1 MSAPTLVPA
10 DLAAECLRGGVRR
23 LIGGVHS
30 WTAARV
36 VVVCV
41 DPQWVR
47 VRFSSDPGRLPVSW
61 EADEQLGWWRACR
74 DAVPGL
80 RDASADPVLVV
91 VGVGESQVVA
101 VNLLAIDEIGVTCHG
116 RGQLIGSW
124 VMQAKLQGCSADA
137 GSVAGARISDS
148 PDATVVVADP
158 FVDSGSAGWVDVLT
172 GGTSWPVRPL
182 RGLRDSETTVGATV
196 LEAPDAFE
204 GSIGRGADGLR
215 DDRGPATA
223 DAGPPEEPAAAR
235 GAWMKVFGGFEVTD
249 TDGAALQPLQ
259 QQIIGVIAMCG
270 PIPTSA
276 LCQLVYG
283 TERQKSFHVAMS
295 KIRRRGLQPEL
306 TEQGYR
312 IDIDSQWRRFTDLVG
327 TDPANA
333 ETAALAQAATMVT
346 TPLFGADPP
355 DWALQHLPE
364 MGQLICQVCREL
376 AARHADDPQTAL
388 AYAQLGLA
396 VDPSQ
401 QELAEIVEM
410 LKAGS
415 WGMGPGKEAA
425 KIDD

>member
-10 DLAAECLRGGVRR
+10 DLAAECLCGGVRR

-41 DPQWVR
+41 DSQWVR
-47 VRFSSDPGRLPVSW
+47 VRFSSDPGRLPVPW
-61 EADEQLGWWRACR
+61 EVDEQFGWWRACR

-116 RGQLIGSW
+116 GGQLVGSW

-137 GSVAGARISDS
+137 GSVAGVRISDS

-158 FVDSGSAGWVDVLT
+158 LVDGGSAGWVDVLS

-182 RGLRDSETTVGATV
+182 RGLRDSETAGGATI
-196 LEAPDAFE
+196 LDASDVVG
-204 GSIGRGADGLR
+204 GSSGRDADGLC
-215 DDRGPATA
+215 DGSEPTIGT
-223 DAGPPEEPAAAR
+223 GPPDAAGSAG

-249 TDGAALQPLQ
+249 TDGAVLQPLQ
-259 QQIIGVIAMCG
+259 QQIIGVIAMRG

-276 LCQLVYG
+276 LCKLVYG

-312 IDIDSQWRRFTDLVG
+312 IDIDSQWRRFTDRVG

-355 DWALQHLPE
+355 DWALPHLPE

-388 AYAQLGLA
+388 AYAQLGLD

-401 QELAEIVEM
+401 RELAEIVAM

-415 WGMGPGKEAA
+415 WDLGPGKEAA
-425 KIDD
+425 EIDD